1 VRSDLVFTANSRV
14 SNRFLLCHFVRL
26 ATKAFHKDGVAVH
39 ETINRVLTTMGQQKQ
54 QAVLPN
60 PKGAKYDAAD
70 FGRTELADL
79 EMARAALKLMAAHV
93 APATP

>member
-39 ETINRVLTTMGQQKQ
+39 ETINRVLTTMGQQQ
-54 QAVLPN
+54 PALSPN

-70 FGRTELADL
+70 FGRSELADL
-79 EMARAALKLMAAHV
+79 EIARSALKLMAADTV
-93 APATP
+93 PATT